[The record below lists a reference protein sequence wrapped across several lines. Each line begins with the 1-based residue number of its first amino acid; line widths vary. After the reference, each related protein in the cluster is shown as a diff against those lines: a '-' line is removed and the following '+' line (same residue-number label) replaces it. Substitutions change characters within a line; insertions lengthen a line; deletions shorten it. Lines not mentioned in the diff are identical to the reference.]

1 MFYNYMT
8 FDDGYSKEKKE
19 VNINEYRAPTDA
31 SIAICNE
38 IREKTIK
45 SIIDNGA
52 NQFDVNEIY
61 WVVFDSPDNRGIKL
75 GLSFYVDGSKV
86 QKTLD
91 IPYIK
96 LHDYNKQESVDKFQ
110 SIVREFIVGVVSQKI
125 EKNLIKM
132 NVGKLATILEKL

>member
-1 MFYNYMT
+1 MFYEYAK
-8 FDDGYSKEKKE
+8 KEKIE

-38 IREKTIK
+38 IREKTIQ

-61 WVVFDSPDNRGIKL
+61 WVVFDSPENRGMKL
-75 GLSFYVDGSKV
+75 SLSFYVDGSKV
-86 QKTLD
+86 QEILD

-96 LHDYNKQESVDKFQ
+96 LRACNNQESFKKLQ
-110 SIVREFIVGVVSQKI
+110 SIVREFIVGIVSQKI
-125 EKNLIKM
+125 EKNLVQM
-132 NVGKLATILEKL
+132 NVGKLANILEKL